1 MPTVT
6 PRTYIPILYT
16 KRGEL
21 SALEDL
27 ASEIYSQQ
35 NAGPEPSLMFDFGSE
50 ITPLFAIQAI
60 DWDFEKDEP
69 KKTVDDH
76 LTKIT
81 DALLKKWRGNE
92 AFIDAIN
99 LENDLMVDGRHPL
112 CWVHETM
119 QTQKRTLTPVTSIDR
134 SLTYQRAVQS
144 IVASGSELCIRLTQE
159 HWTQATQAASNL
171 FSLMTLL
178 GATLERTHLIFD
190 TGSLIGTNFGSILKI
205 VLNNLTSHQ
214 AWASISVA
222 GSSMPASMPSG
233 DGLHQVDRPEW
244 SQYKQLVAA
253 QLPRTPS
260 FSDYGIHSPQAAT
273 NLDPR
278 FTSPSNNLRY
288 LVDDYWY
295 IAKAGQIKKEGSLP
309 LVAMLQLLATKPEYS
324 PGYSA
329 CETWIDQ
336 LVSSSSVNSAGNPE
350 TWRRYGTVRHVKRS
364 SELISTLHGT
374 SSSPSPGLATP

>member
-1 MPTVT
+1 MPIVT

-27 ASEIYSQQ
+27 ASEINSRQISES
-35 NAGPEPSLMFDFGSE
+35 EPSFTFDFTSE
-50 ITPLFAIQAI
+50 IIPLFAIQAI
-60 DWDFEKDEP
+60 DWDFEIGEP
-69 KKTVDDH
+69 KRTVDDH
-76 LTKIT
+76 LAKIT
-81 DALLKKWRGNE
+81 NALLKKWRGNE

-99 LENDLMVDGRHPL
+99 LGDDLMIDGRHPL
-112 CWVHETM
+112 HWVHETM
-119 QTQKRTLTPVTSIDR
+119 QVQERTLTPVTSIDR

-144 IVASGSELCIRLTQE
+144 IVTSGSELCVRLTQE
-159 HWTQATQAASNL
+159 HWTQATQPTSNL
-171 FSLMTLL
+171 FSLIELV

-190 TGSLIGTNFGSILKI
+190 AGSLTGTNFGSILKI
-205 VLNNLTSHQ
+205 VLNNLTSPQ
-214 AWASISVA
+214 DWASISVA

-244 SQYKQLVAA
+244 TQYKQLVAA

-260 FSDYGIHSPQAAT
+260 FSDYGIHSPQATT

-288 LVDDYWY
+288 LVDNYWY

-336 LVSSSSVNSAGNPE
+336 LVSSSSVNSAGNSE
-350 TWRRYGTVRHVKRS
+350 MWRRYGTVRHVKRS
-364 SELISTLHGT
+364 TELISTLHGT
-374 SSSPSPGLATP
+374 SASPSPGLATP